1 MKHIYTQTIGEQI
14 VSLISTNFKTSL
26 GLKIIQYGDLA
37 FYTASDL
44 SDLAADCPAVLV
56 KSKAFTI
63 ARGSIG
69 SLVFDGGYH
78 IVYIHRIADEPG
90 DKEDALFSIAEYFLN
105 PANTN
110 GDTPLSIADISDM
123 SFRSVLVTDID
134 SEPEEDGLLDAYE
147 MPLTAAS
154 FDLSVIYQC
163 KHGGGV

>member
-1 MKHIYTQTIGEQI
+1 MKHIYTQVIGEQI
-14 VSLISTNFKTSL
+14 VSLIGTNFKSSL

-44 SDLAADCPAVLV
+44 ANLAADCPAVLV
-56 KSKAFTI
+56 KSKAFVIT
-63 ARGSIG
+63 RGSIG
-69 SLVFDGGYH
+69 SLIFDGGYR
-78 IVYIHRIADEPG
+78 IVYIHKIGDEPG
-90 DKEDALFSIAEYFLN
+90 DKEDALFAIAEYFLD

-110 GDTPLSIADISDM
+110 GDTPLGLTGLSDM

-154 FDLSVIYQC
+154 FDLSVAYQC